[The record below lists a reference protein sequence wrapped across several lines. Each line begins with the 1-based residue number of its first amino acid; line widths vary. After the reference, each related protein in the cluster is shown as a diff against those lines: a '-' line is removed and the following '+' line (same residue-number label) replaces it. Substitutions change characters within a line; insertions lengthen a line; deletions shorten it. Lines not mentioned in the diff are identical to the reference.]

1 MYYPLKERA
10 AVRRDAERLLE
21 GRNAEGSFQAGNLK
35 KSSRVSR
42 FIPVTG

>member
-21 GRNAEGSFQAGNLK
+21 GRDTEGSFRAGSLN
-35 KSSRVSR
+35 SVRIPR